1 MTTDELREAIDIEL
15 EAMQVIVNEL
25 GAIQLDLKRRE
36 PTLREKT
43 AAAAFLAQFYNG
55 VENILK
61 RISLFCSISLP
72 TSETWHVDLFKL
84 FSEPNNSDLS
94 LLLDDE
100 LALALSPYRRFRHVA
115 FHSYGFE
122 IDWDRMAEGV
132 EQVGT
137 IFERFK
143 ANLSD
148 YLKTIDN
155 KSNGP

>member
-1 MTTDELREAIDIEL
+1 
-15 EAMQVIVNEL
+15 
-25 GAIQLDLKRRE
+25 
-36 PTLREKT
+36 
-43 AAAAFLAQFYNG
+43 
-55 VENILK
+55 
-61 RISLFCSISLP
+61 
-72 TSETWHVDLFKL
+72 LFKL
-84 FSEPNNSDLS
+84 FNEPNNSDLP

-122 IDWDRMAEGV
+122 LDWDRMTEGV

-143 ANLSD
+143 ANLND

-155 KSNGP
+155 KSNEP